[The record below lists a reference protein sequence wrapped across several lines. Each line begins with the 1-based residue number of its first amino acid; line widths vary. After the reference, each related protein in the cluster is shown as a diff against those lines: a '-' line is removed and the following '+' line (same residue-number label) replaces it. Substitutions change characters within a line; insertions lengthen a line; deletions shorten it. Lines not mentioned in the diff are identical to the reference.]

1 MNAIQENS
9 RNATPTRSQRDDL
22 LKTAAD
28 RLHPSL
34 TNPNFLVLSSRRK
47 IFQRWIADFE
57 DKKLRI
63 LDIGGRYQPYRP
75 LFAGRAGQYV
85 ACDILQTEAVDVVG
99 SGEALPFAANSFD
112 VVIATQVFDY
122 FQRPHLAAAEIHAAL
137 KLGGALL
144 MSVPSLAPRFADNEC
159 WRFTPAGIRATLSG
173 LSESGFDKSRFSK
186 IEIAPE
192 TSSLG
197 GLIRTANLGLHTFA
211 RYRPLQ
217 KLHEFTVCPCLNLL
231 GMALENLRLTTNDQF
246 TPNYSVLAI
255 K

>member
-9 RNATPTRSQRDDL
+9 RNATPTLTQRDDL
-22 LKTAAD
+22 LKIAAD

-34 TNPNFLVLSSRRK
+34 TNPNFLVLNSRRK
-47 IFQRWIADFE
+47 IFQRWIAEFGS
-57 DKKLRI
+57 KKQSI

-75 LFAGRAGQYV
+75 LFVGRIGQYL

-99 SGEALPFAANSFD
+99 SGEALPFAANTFD
-112 VVIATQVFDY
+112 VVITTQVFEY
-122 FQRPHLAAAEIHAAL
+122 FRQPHRAAAEIHKVL
-137 KLGGALL
+137 KPGGALL
-144 MSVPSLAPRFADNEC
+144 MSVAALAPRFVDEEC

-173 LSESGFDKSRFSK
+173 LSESRFSK